1 MMYLSPQQSFPPAK
15 AAALKALTLDD
26 ASEEAH
32 TALGNVEFLHDW
44 NFSGAE
50 REFRLAIQLNP
61 NSARAQSSYAS
72 FLNAMGRPEEA
83 LALAQQALQIDPVS
97 LAAITDVAL
106 QLYWARQYDQAIAQA
121 RKVTEIDPAYFP
133 AHDCLGLAYE
143 AKHEFAL
150 SIAELKSASGFCR
163 GKCFGLI
170 GQVSAL
176 SGDRAGALEAL
187 RQLQRRPYVSPWLV
201 AIVYA
206 ELGDKDQVFHW
217 IEKAY
222 EGREHDLAF
231 SNVWPMFDSLRPDPR
246 FKNMMHRIGLP
257 PIEPSLSAASK

>member
-1 MMYLSPQQSFPPAK
+1 M
-15 AAALKALTLDD
+15 
-26 ASEEAH
+26 
-32 TALGNVEFLHDW
+32 
-44 NFSGAE
+44 
-50 REFRLAIQLNP
+50 
-61 NSARAQSSYAS
+61 
-72 FLNAMGRPEEA
+72 
-83 LALAQQALQIDPVS
+83 
-97 LAAITDVAL
+97 
-106 QLYWARQYDQAIAQA
+106 
-121 RKVTEIDPAYFP
+121 
-133 AHDCLGLAYE
+133 
-143 AKHEFAL
+143 
-150 SIAELKSASGFCR
+150 
-163 GKCFGLI
+163 I